1 MNHKAFTLIEL
12 LVVVAIIGILA
23 AVGVVAYNGYTS
35 AAKANVAKD
44 NHKTVFKFIQT
55 SFMKCEMGEKLILHV
70 DIGDICGGSTSQVAN
85 SFYEYF
91 RLNGMNNPYGD
102 AKGYW
107 SGIRM
112 NQFDCSGSALGSV
125 CLKVTGDDILVETEW
140 KQNTRIKNTFYRSD
154 R

>member
-1 MNHKAFTLIEL
+1 
-12 LVVVAIIGILA
+12 
-23 AVGVVAYNGYTS
+23 
-35 AAKANVAKD
+35 
-44 NHKTVFKFIQT
+44 
-55 SFMKCEMGEKLILHV
+55 
-70 DIGDICGGSTSQVAN
+70 
-85 SFYEYF
+85 
-91 RLNGMNNPYGD
+91 MNNPYGD

-140 KQNTRIKNTFYRSD
+140 KQNTRIKNIFYRSD